1 MRYGRFLRE
10 VKLLV
15 DLIGLNLGLLLV
27 FQWKFASWEAYYATE
42 NLQFVLGL
50 NLAWLLAAFGNNI
63 YDPIRLVPF
72 EKIVNSLLNTGI
84 LYLIFVFA
92 LAGVVDTNL
101 DRLLIFY
108 SYFGT
113 YLTVVFFHVL
123 FVEVLHRYRSRG
135 NNIKR
140 VLIIGRD
147 HVSEELQEIFGRK
160 KHYGYKI
167 VERLSFSGLEDYD
180 TIQNHLMGLI
190 TEHHVDDIFCSFAEL
205 NQAQTYAISS
215 FAEKNLINLH
225 LVPDFKR
232 LTYKSVKLGN
242 IDYHPVLSIAHEP
255 IEESFI
261 RIAKRIFD
269 ICFSAG
275 VLILASPIYLVVG
288 VLTVT
293 TSKGPMFFLQER
305 VGQKGKLF
313 KIIKFR
319 SMRVDAE
326 KFGAQLS
333 SDNDPRITKWGKFMR
348 KSRLDEIPQ
357 FYNVLRGDMSIVGPR
372 PEREFFINQIIE
384 EAPHYKRLHKMKPGI
399 TSLGQVYF
407 GYAEN
412 VEEMRQRLRYDLLYL
427 ENFSFFLDFKVIFLT
442 VMVMIQ
448 GKGK

>member
-27 FQWKFASWEAYYATE
+27 FQWKFGSWEAYYATE
-42 NLQFVLGL
+42 NLQFVMGL

-92 LAGVVDTNL
+92 LAGVVDANL
-101 DRLLIFY
+101 DRLHIFY

-113 YLTVVFFHVL
+113 YLSVVFFHL
-123 FVEVLHRYRSRG
+123 FFVEVLHRYRSKG
-135 NNIKR
+135 NNTKR

-147 HVSEELQEIFGRK
+147 HVSDELEDIFNRK
-160 KHYGYKI
+160 KHYGFKI
-167 VERLSFSGLEDYD
+167 VERLTFSGFEDYD
-180 TIQNHLMGLI
+180 AIQNHLMELA

-205 NQAQTYAISS
+205 NQAQTFAISS
-215 FAEKNLINLH
+215 FAERNLINLH

-255 IEESFI
+255 IEESFV

-269 ICFSAG
+269 ICFSAT
-275 VLILASPIYLVVG
+275 VLLLASPVYLVVG
-288 VLTVT
+288 FLTIT
-293 TSKGPMFFLQER
+293 TSKGPMFFMQER

-348 KSRLDEIPQ
+348 KTRLDEIPQ
-357 FYNVLRGDMSIVGPR
+357 FFNVLRGDMSIVGPR
-372 PEREFFINQIIE
+372 PEREFFIHQIIE

-412 VEEMRQRLRYDLLYL
+412 VVEMRQRLRYDLLYL